1 VENAKLIGAVQEGQ
15 HVLEAWGSYTWE
27 GSLRRLGFDGCGMN
41 GSQAISPGW
50 GSEIPYNRTDRLLF
64 AAATKI
70 TIGNGK
76 KTSFWYGAWSQG
88 QRLKDIAPNLFK
100 ISKRKNRSLYVA
112 TQNQNWIKDLNLQH
126 RGFNA
131 QHFIE
136 YVAIWRVAILQ
147 HR

>member
-1 VENAKLIGAVQEGQ
+1 
-15 HVLEAWGSYTWE
+15 
-27 GSLRRLGFDGCGMN
+27 MN

-50 GSEIPYNRTDRLLF
+50 GSEIPCNRTDRLFF

-70 TIGNGK
+70 TIGDGK
-76 KTSFWYGAWSQG
+76 KTSFWYGTWIQG

-100 ISKRKNRSLYVA
+100 ISKRNNRSLYVA

-147 HR
+147 SR